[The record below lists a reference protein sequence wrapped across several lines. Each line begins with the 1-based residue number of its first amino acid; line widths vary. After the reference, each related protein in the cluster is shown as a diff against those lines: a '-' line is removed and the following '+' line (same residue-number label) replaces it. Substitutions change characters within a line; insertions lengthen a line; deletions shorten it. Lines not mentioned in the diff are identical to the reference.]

1 MERATWLELS
11 GIPIHC
17 WNDTTLKRLADL
29 WGNFEAVGENAAHTK
44 DCEKVIILITTEISN
59 RIEEVVEIC
68 RVDND
73 SESTSDPSEKMA
85 PTVSPD
91 GEGTET
97 RSAEKD
103 GSFNETCFGNDYGE
117 KLNTNNE
124 AGSRLGEMDL
134 MAMGDSFKVTP
145 QNEKGYQVSTFYASG
160 IDISIENQEKEN
172 ESTKQTMDN
181 CWAEMD
187 AMGQDVSMVNLEENE
202 LSSNLLTKRAID
214 DIRCMGFGHKSNEMS
229 GVGKSAW
236 AKKLDN
242 KINTHIIGNE
252 RNGLTKLSNCEADSE
267 EEIDRI
273 FFPELDSEKKKRLFG
288 QWKDV
293 SWCDAS
299 DVFYSSFCSAFSGT
313 IRGRS
318 GGGIVVI

>member
-1 MERATWLELS
+1 
-11 GIPIHC
+11 
-17 WNDTTLKRLADL
+17 
-29 WGNFEAVGENAAHTK
+29 
-44 DCEKVIILITTEISN
+44 
-59 RIEEVVEIC
+59 
-68 RVDND
+68 
-73 SESTSDPSEKMA
+73 MA

-214 DIRCMGFGHKSNEMS
+214 DIR
-229 GVGKSAW
+229 
-236 AKKLDN
+236 
-242 KINTHIIGNE
+242 
-252 RNGLTKLSNCEADSE
+252 
-267 EEIDRI
+267 
-273 FFPELDSEKKKRLFG
+273 SEKKDRALKKLKLKKNDLDFSELSLSDSDLAARWALTKEAKKSLKLG
-288 QWKDV
+288 KKLGIQVVGDEQDV
-293 SWCDAS
+293 VKEGRCENLSALSIVEKSEDGAS
-299 DVFYSSFCSAFSGT
+299 VRHSLVQLEVDQ
-313 IRGRS
+313 
-318 GGGIVVI
+318 VVALW